1 MPSRRLI
8 LSYPPDVVQE
18 PVTYQLV
25 KDYDLKINILKAR
38 ILPREG
44 GRLVMELSGKK
55 DSLESGMS
63 YLASLGIE
71 VKTLIREVKQDKDK
85 CLSCSACVA
94 LCPTGALHV
103 EEDGFE
109 VVLDHDKC
117 VICEVCVT
125 ACPYRAIDIMF

>member
-44 GRLVMELSGKK
+44 GRLVMELSGRK
-55 DSLESGMS
+55 DSLESALT
-63 YLASLGIE
+63 YLASLGID

-85 CLSCSACVA
+85 CLSCTACVP
-94 LCPTGALHV
+94 LCPTGALHL

-117 VICEVCVT
+117 VVCEVCVT
-125 ACPYRAIDIMF
+125 VCPYRAIDIMF

>member
-44 GRLVMELSGKK
+44 GRLVMELSGRKT
-55 DSLESGMS
+55 DLESALA

-71 VKTLIREVKQDKDK
+71 VQTLVREVRLDKDK
-85 CLSCSACVA
+85 CLSCTACVP
-94 LCPTGALHV
+94 LCPTGALQV

-109 VVLDHDKC
+109 VILDHDKC
-117 VICEVCVT
+117 VVCEVCVT
-125 ACPYRAIDIMF
+125 VCPYRAIDIMF